1 MAEMTVALPDN
12 VHTRA
17 VYQRRTVTCLAT
29 LTESDCTV
37 VLQQKCDNATLIIF
51 ISTTTT
57 TTTTTHSKPVA
68 ASRPLQRQDATNSI
82 IIALMYR
89 HVE

>member
-37 VLQQKCDNATLIIF
+37 VLQQKCDNDTLIIF
-51 ISTTTT
+51 IST